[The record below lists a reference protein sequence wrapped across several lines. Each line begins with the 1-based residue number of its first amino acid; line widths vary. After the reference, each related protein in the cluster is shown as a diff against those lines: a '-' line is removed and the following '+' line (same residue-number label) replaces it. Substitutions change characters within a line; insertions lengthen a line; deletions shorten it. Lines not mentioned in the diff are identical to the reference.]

1 MHSLSNSEI
10 LKYVKVVI
18 EKNTDL
24 FMNFKEVYIFGSV
37 VSGGKSP
44 NDIDL
49 LLIYDKYNT
58 NILNEIETIRLQ
70 IEGKINILVDVTA
83 LSKIE
88 IDETCFLSRL
98 QYKYIKVK

>member
-10 LKYVKVVI
+10 LKNVKAII
-18 EKNTDL
+18 EKRADL
-24 FMNFKEVYIFGSV
+24 LMNFREVYIFGSV
-37 VSGGKSP
+37 VSGRKFP

-49 LLIYDKYNT
+49 LLIYDEYKKDM
-58 NILNEIETIRLQ
+58 LNEIETIRLQ
-70 IEGKINILVDVTA
+70 VEGKINIQVDVTA

-98 QYKYIKVK
+98 QYNYLKVK